1 MCIYGRN
8 SNVYSPTHVNY
19 IVSTANY
26 CVAFLCIR
34 QTKLTVKYALS
45 PFRTNLW
52 HEGPELCSRRRH
64 VGVAYLDGRLYAV
77 GGHDGHQHL
86 NSVECYDPKKGAW
99 HYVQPMKTLRRG
111 IAVGA
116 IGGPMYAVGQLGH
129 THGRLMERGEAGVG
143 DPWREGEGGPMET
156 GGGRPRGGGGGGGY
170 A

>member
-1 MCIYGRN
+1 MC
-8 SNVYSPTHVNY
+8 
-19 IVSTANY
+19 VS
-26 CVAFLCIR
+26 C
-34 QTKLTVKYALS
+34 
-45 PFRTNLW
+45 RTNSW

-86 NSVECYDPKKGAW
+86 NSVECYDPKQGAW

-116 IGGPMYAVGQLGH
+116 IGGPMYAVGECSQLQLYISLPS
-129 THGRLMERGEAGVG
+129 RAVCVS
-143 DPWREGEGGPMET
+143 
-156 GGGRPRGGGGGGGY
+156 